1 MTQLLRGAAVAAL
14 TFAVMSSQQAG
25 AQAFP
30 NINRAKEAATRSV
43 DATNAHTTAMTAD
56 QAPQP
61 VAQPAAQPSAPQKSG
76 VIVSSSGSV
85 KPNGSSSSAAP
96 GKQPAP
102 AAPTAPAGPTPHNGK
117 GAAAAAPAGTNP
129 ERKSDISLVRES
141 FNYTADGRRD
151 PFMSLMKTGELR
163 PAVSDLKLVTVI
175 YDPAGRSV
183 AILRDLTTKEQY
195 RIKVGQTLGRMRVAS
210 IQPKSVTFT
219 VIAIGTTF
227 QEVLALNDTT
237 RARTQ

>member
-1 MTQLLRGAAVAAL
+1 MSQLLRGAACAAIAL
-14 TFAVMSSQQAG
+14 AVMSSQAS
-25 AQAFP
+25 AQSFP
-30 NINRAKEAATRSV
+30 NINKAKEAATRSV
-43 DATNAHTTAMTAD
+43 DATNAHTSAMTAD
-56 QAPQP
+56 QSPQP
-61 VAQPAAQPSAPQKSG
+61 IAQPVSQQSNPPQKNG

-85 KPNGSSSSAAP
+85 KSSTSTSSTSSAKP
-96 GKQPAP
+96 GPQ
-102 AAPTAPAGPTPHNGK
+102 TPTPRTGK
-117 GAAAAAPAGTNP
+117 GAAAAAAPTGS
-129 ERKSDISLVRES
+129 KSDISLVRET

-151 PFMSLMKTGELR
+151 PFMSLMRTGELR

>member
-1 MTQLLRGAAVAAL
+1 MSQLLRGAACAIITL
-14 TFAVMSSQQAG
+14 AVISSQAR
-25 AQAFP
+25 AQSFP
-30 NINRAKEAATRSV
+30 NINKAKEAATRSV
-43 DATNAHTTAMTAD
+43 DATNSHTATMTAD
-56 QAPQP
+56 QSPQP
-61 VAQPAAQPSAPQKSG
+61 VSQPASQSNPPQQRG
-76 VIVSSSGSV
+76 VIVASSGSV
-85 KPNGSSSSAAP
+85 KTSSSTSSTSSSKTGPGPQTPAPRSGKGAVATAAAP
-96 GKQPAP
+96 GA
-102 AAPTAPAGPTPHNGK
+102 
-117 GAAAAAPAGTNP
+117 
-129 ERKSDISLVRES
+129 KSDISLLRET

>member
-1 MTQLLRGAAVAAL
+1 MSQLLRGAAFAAL
-14 TFAVMSSQQAG
+14 TIAVMSSQQAS

-30 NINRAKEAATRSV
+30 NINKAKEAATRSV
-43 DATNAHTTAMTAD
+43 DATNAHTSAETAD
-56 QAPQP
+56 QSPQP
-61 VAQPAAQPSAPQKSG
+61 VEQTVAQRPAPQKSG

-85 KPNGSSSSAAP
+85 RSNSSSSTEAS
-96 GKQPAP
+96 GKP
-102 AAPTAPAGPTPHNGK
+102 
-117 GAAAAAPAGTNP
+117 AAAAPAGPSTATSRNGKGAAP
-129 ERKSDISLVRES
+129 AAAAPKGEGKTEISLVRES

-195 RIKVGQTLGRMRVAS
+195 RVKVGQTLGRMRVAS

-227 QEVLALNDTT
+227 QEVLALNDTN

>member
-1 MTQLLRGAAVAAL
+1 VKGNNPGTATPTGNAGTPTPTPRTGKGA
-14 TFAVMSSQQAG
+14 
-25 AQAFP
+25 
-30 NINRAKEAATRSV
+30 
-43 DATNAHTTAMTAD
+43 
-56 QAPQP
+56 
-61 VAQPAAQPSAPQKSG
+61 PAS
-76 VIVSSSGSV
+76 
-85 KPNGSSSSAAP
+85 
-96 GKQPAP
+96 PAP
-102 AAPTAPAGPTPHNGK
+102 AEAKTQ
-117 GAAAAAPAGTNP
+117 
-129 ERKSDISLVRES
+129 ISLVRET

>member
-1 MTQLLRGAAVAAL
+1 MSQLLRGAACAAIAL
-14 TFAVMSSQQAG
+14 AVISSHAG
-25 AQAFP
+25 AQSFP
-30 NINRAKEAATRSV
+30 NINKAKEAATRSV
-43 DATNAHTTAMTAD
+43 DATNAHTAAMTAD
-56 QAPQP
+56 QSPQP
-61 VAQPAAQPSAPQKSG
+61 VAQPAMQSNPPQKNG
-76 VIVSSSGSV
+76 VIVSSSGTV
-85 KPNGSSSSAAP
+85 KTSRSTST
-96 GKQPAP
+96 GKP
-102 AAPTAPAGPTPHNGK
+102 APAGPQTPVPHNGK
-117 GAAAAAPAGTNP
+117 GAAGATPAPGSKT
-129 ERKSDISLVRES
+129 DISLVRET
-141 FNYTADGRRD
+141 FNYSADGRRD

>member
-1 MTQLLRGAAVAAL
+1 MSQLLRGAACAAITL
-14 TFAVMSSQQAG
+14 AVMSSQAS
-25 AQAFP
+25 AQSFP
-30 NINRAKEAATRSV
+30 NINKAKEAATRSV
-43 DATNAHTTAMTAD
+43 DATNAHTSAMTAD
-56 QAPQP
+56 QSPQP
-61 VAQPAAQPSAPQKSG
+61 VAQPVAQSNPPQKNG

-85 KPNGSSSSAAP
+85 KSSSSTSSTTNGKPGPTGTTQTPTPRTGKGGPAATAAAP
-96 GKQPAP
+96 GSK
-102 AAPTAPAGPTPHNGK
+102 T
-117 GAAAAAPAGTNP
+117 
-129 ERKSDISLVRES
+129 EISLVRET

>member
-1 MTQLLRGAAVAAL
+1 MSQLLRGAAFAAL
-14 TFAVMSSQQAG
+14 TLAVISSQQVG

-30 NINRAKEAATRSV
+30 NINKAKEAATRSV
-43 DATNAHTTAMTAD
+43 DATNAHTSAMTAD
-56 QAPQP
+56 QSPQP
-61 VAQPAAQPSAPQKSG
+61 VAQSNPPQKNG
-76 VIVSSSGSV
+76 VIVSSSGSM
-85 KPNGSSSSAAP
+85 KSSSSANNAKP
-96 GKQPAP
+96 G
-102 AAPTAPAGPTPHNGK
+102 PTGTTQTPTPHGGK
-117 GAAAAAPAGTNP
+117 GVTAANTAAPGSKT
-129 ERKSDISLVRES
+129 EISLVRES

>member
-1 MTQLLRGAAVAAL
+1 MSQLLRGVTCAAIAL
-14 TFAVMSSQQAG
+14 VVMSSRAG

-30 NINRAKEAATRSV
+30 NINKAKEAATRSV
-43 DATNAHTTAMTAD
+43 DATNAHISAETAD
-56 QAPQP
+56 QSPQP
-61 VAQPAAQPSAPQKSG
+61 IARPASDPAPQKG
-76 VIVSSSGSV
+76 GAVVSSSGSV
-85 KPNGSSSSAAP
+85 KGTDPGTAARP
-96 GKQPAP
+96 GKAATPTPAP
-102 AAPTAPAGPTPHNGK
+102 RSDKGAPALP
-117 GAAAAAPAGTNP
+117 APEGSKNQ
-129 ERKSDISLVRES
+129 ISLVRETFTYS
-141 FNYTADGRRD
+141 ADGRRD

>member
-1 MTQLLRGAAVAAL
+1 MSQLLRGAALAAVTL
-14 TFAVMSSQQAG
+14 AVISSQQVG

-30 NINRAKEAATRSV
+30 NINKAKEAATRSV
-43 DATNAHTTAMTAD
+43 DATNAHTSAMTAD
-56 QAPQP
+56 QSPQP
-61 VAQPAAQPSAPQKSG
+61 VAQPAAQSSSRQKNG
-76 VIVSSSGSV
+76 VIVASSGSV
-85 KPNGSSSSAAP
+85 KSSSSSSTPDAKP
-96 GKQPAP
+96 
-102 AAPTAPAGPTPHNGK
+102 GPTGSTGTTQTPTPRTGK
-117 GAAAAAPAGTNP
+117 GVANATAAGS
-129 ERKSDISLVRES
+129 KSDISLVRES

>member
-1 MTQLLRGAAVAAL
+1 MSQLLRGAACAAITL
-14 TFAVMSSQQAG
+14 AVLSSQQLG

-30 NINRAKEAATRSV
+30 NINKAKEAATRSV
-43 DATNAHTTAMTAD
+43 DATNAHTSAMTAD
-56 QAPQP
+56 QSPQP
-61 VAQPAAQPSAPQKSG
+61 VAQPAAQPNMQQKSG
-76 VIVSSSGSV
+76 VIVSSTPGSV
-85 KPNGSSSSAAP
+85 KTNSPASSGKPGPTGSTQTPTPRSGKGTAGAAAP
-96 GKQPAP
+96 GS
-102 AAPTAPAGPTPHNGK
+102 
-117 GAAAAAPAGTNP
+117 
-129 ERKSDISLVRES
+129 KSDISLLRES

-151 PFMSLMKTGELR
+151 PFMSLMRTGELR

-183 AILRDLTTKEQY
+183 AILRDLSTKEQY